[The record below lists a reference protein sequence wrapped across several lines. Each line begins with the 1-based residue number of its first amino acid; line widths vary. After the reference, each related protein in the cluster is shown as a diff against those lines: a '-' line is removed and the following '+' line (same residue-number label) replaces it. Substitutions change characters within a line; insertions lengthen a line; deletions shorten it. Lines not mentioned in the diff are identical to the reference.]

1 MTKQLQKLRCLAAAL
16 CLAASL
22 MAGAYDFRVD
32 GICYDINSDGKS
44 VTVTYQQEPTS
55 SNGYKAY
62 YNASG
67 SLVIPSSVYYNGRN
81 YSVTCIGEK
90 AFYGCSGF
98 TGSLTIPNSVT
109 EICSGAFYGCT
120 GFNGSLTIGK
130 AVTKIAGHKYIEY
143 NVWYSNS
150 DEGWTQSTYH
160 DYCAFCGCYGFKEL
174 IFNANHCNN
183 FEYKCH
189 YMFDNYRYT
198 EEHYSELTGYYIEY
212 IDVYENSNNYDYSP
226 FHDCT
231 SIEKITIGENVQ
243 YIPNNFLCGLR
254 LTNPLIIPESVT
266 YIGGGAFQDCQM
278 SSLIFNSKKS
288 ADFGYNSNY
297 YGYEYE
303 YDYSQ
308 VPPFFGCSIE
318 KVIAEKAQCI
328 PSYFAYEIKTIKTV
342 ELGENVNRIGENA
355 FAGCNNIAN
364 IICHRNRPAAIDNEY
379 AFESRVYDNA
389 TVHVPNGS
397 LSYYYTA
404 PVWIRFEH
412 YIDDAG
418 SVVVKG
424 DLTGDGRVDIDD
436 VNAVVNL
443 ILGRT
448 TLYSDRAD
456 TNADGKVNVADL
468 NSVIN
473 AMLGR

>member
-183 FEYKCH
+183 F
-189 YMFDNYRYT
+189 D
-198 EEHYSELTGYYIEY
+198 
-212 IDVYENSNNYDYSP
+212 
-226 FHDCT
+226 
-231 SIEKITIGENVQ
+231 
-243 YIPNNFLCGLR
+243 
-254 LTNPLIIPESVT
+254 
-266 YIGGGAFQDCQM
+266 
-278 SSLIFNSKKS
+278 
-288 ADFGYNSNY
+288 
-297 YGYEYE
+297 
-303 YDYSQ
+303 
-308 VPPFFGCSIE
+308 
-318 KVIAEKAQCI
+318 
-328 PSYFAYEIKTIKTV
+328 
-342 ELGENVNRIGENA
+342 
-355 FAGCNNIAN
+355 
-364 IICHRNRPAAIDNEY
+364 
-379 AFESRVYDNA
+379 
-389 TVHVPNGS
+389 
-397 LSYYYTA
+397 
-404 PVWIRFEH
+404 
-412 YIDDAG
+412 
-418 SVVVKG
+418 
-424 DLTGDGRVDIDD
+424 
-436 VNAVVNL
+436 
-443 ILGRT
+443 
-448 TLYSDRAD
+448 
-456 TNADGKVNVADL
+456 
-468 NSVIN
+468 
-473 AMLGR
+473 